1 MKKFPRNA
9 GGRRTITRTV
19 ILGSWRGSAPV
30 SESGGGFGDQTI
42 YVASVPGGRADLEL
56 SFVGGVAQSLTATGG
71 RSLEL
76 GNYALGPAGAFNAGF
91 GWNGAGALVSPYLR
105 RVSEETL
112 EAYAV
117 GSISEG
123 SLTGGNGWNGA
134 SALPTPYVRRVGE
147 ETFETYDLGGI
158 SESALTT
165 GIGWNGGAALFT
177 Y

>member
-1 MKKFPRNA
+1 MKKFPRRA
-9 GGRRTITRTV
+9 GGRRMITRTV
-19 ILGSWRGSAPV
+19 ILGSRRGSAGT
-30 SESGGGFGDQTI
+30 SDSGGFGDQTF
-42 YVASVPGGRADLEL
+42 YVASVPGGKTDLEL

-76 GNYALGPAGAFNAGF
+76 GNYALGPAGAFNGGF
-91 GWNGAGALVSPYLR
+91 GWNGAGALVAPYLR
-105 RVSEETL
+105 RVSDETF

-158 SESALTT
+158 SESALTS
-165 GIGWNGGAALFT
+165 GPGWNGGAALFA